1 MDKSLSNS
9 KQKVETKQV
18 DLDTGMPDLPKKELF
33 AITFA
38 FLGINMAFSLQ
49 SSQMSRICQTIG
61 ANPNNLGFFFIFPPL
76 MGMIVQPIMGKMSDR
91 TWNRFGRRL
100 PYLLFGTPIAALVLI
115 MLPFSGSLGFGYGSM
130 AAMIYAATAVCLMD
144 LFSNICM
151 QPSRMIVGDMVNNKQ
166 KNFAWSWQQVFSNG
180 GGILAT
186 ILPFIFT
193 MFGMSNTAKR
203 GVVPN
208 TVIWS
213 YLCAAAVLLFTGLW
227 TVFNVKEYDPETYAK
242 YHHIDPEEQNKSVSL
257 WKLIKT
263 APRAFWE
270 INLVQLF
277 SWFAIMYVWTYTTG
291 TCARNIWHTS
301 DVTSAGY
308 QAAGNWYGIL
318 TAVYSIA
325 GIVWGL
331 IYAHAKAGSRKKW
344 YTFGMIVGGL
354 GLVWMTFVTTKTTSI
369 IAMIMFGIGNFSIN
383 TIPFTLLTSS
393 LNGKNEGAY
402 LGLFNVGICV
412 PQIVASLCSFFLF
425 PLVGHNQP
433 MMLLLGGISLL
444 IGAFAVQAI
453 HEGVTVKEA

>member
-144 LFSNICM
+144 LFSNSCM

-444 IGAFAVQAI
+444 IGALAVQAI

>member
-354 GLVWMTFVTTKTTSI
+354 GLIWMTFVTTKTTSI

-412 PQIVASLCSFFLF
+412 LQIVASLCSFFLF

-444 IGAFAVQAI
+444 IGALAVQAI

>member
-1 MDKSLSNS
+1 MDKSRSNS

-257 WKLIKT
+257 LKLIKT

-344 YTFGMIVGGL
+344 YTFGMIIGGL
-354 GLVWMTFVTTKTTSI
+354 GLTWMTFVTTKTTSI

-444 IGAFAVQAI
+444 IGALAVQAI

>member
-1 MDKSLSNS
+1 MDKSRSNS

-130 AAMIYAATAVCLMD
+130 AAMIYAAAAVCLMD

-318 TAVYSIA
+318 TAIYSIA

-444 IGAFAVQAI
+444 IGALAVQAI
-453 HEGVTVKEA
+453 HEGVTVKEV

>member
-344 YTFGMIVGGL
+344 YIFGMIVGGL
-354 GLVWMTFVTTKTTSI
+354 GLIWMTFVTTKTTSI

>member
-100 PYLLFGTPIAALVLI
+100 PYLLFGTSIAALVLI

-354 GLVWMTFVTTKTTSI
+354 GLIWMTFVTTKTTSI

>member
-1 MDKSLSNS
+1 MDKSRSNS

-100 PYLLFGTPIAALVLI
+100 PYLLFGTPFAALVLI

-257 WKLIKT
+257 LKLIKT

-354 GLVWMTFVTTKTTSI
+354 GLTWMTFVTTKTTSI

-444 IGAFAVQAI
+444 IGALAVQAI

>member
-1 MDKSLSNS
+1 MDKSRSNS

-291 TCARNIWHTS
+291 TYARNIWHTS

-354 GLVWMTFVTTKTTSI
+354 GLTWMTFVTTKTTSI

-444 IGAFAVQAI
+444 IGALAVQAI

>member
-1 MDKSLSNS
+1 MDKSRSNS

-257 WKLIKT
+257 LKLIKT

-354 GLVWMTFVTTKTTSI
+354 GLTWMTFVTTKTTSI

-444 IGAFAVQAI
+444 IVSKQFMKG
-453 HEGVTVKEA
+453 

>member
-130 AAMIYAATAVCLMD
+130 AAMVYAATAVCLMD

-354 GLVWMTFVTTKTTSI
+354 GLIWMTFVTTKTTSI

-444 IGAFAVQAI
+444 IGALAVQAI